1 MVDEERHGGGSIGRA
16 KEEEERILHDRHPE
30 VIIKT
35 PRGISASS
43 YDGQVI
49 RVGGPPCNEV
59 LDGRAV

>member
-1 MVDEERHGGGSIGRA
+1 M
-16 KEEEERILHDRHPE
+16 HPE
-30 VIIKT
+30 VLIKT

-59 LDGRAV
+59 LDGRAK